1 MVENITLS
9 GQGLVIK
16 LLYGQCHLQPSKM
29 KLGFGNFKV
38 TEENHFPKLLSSK
51 IFDIRS
57 IMLYFKG
64 TGTNSI

>member
-29 KLGFGNFKV
+29 KLALDNFKV
-38 TEENHFPKLLSSK
+38 AEENHFPKMLSSK
-51 IFDIRS
+51 IFDFSS

-64 TGTNSI
+64 TGKN